1 MASVLV
7 VSHGAL
13 LREMVRHL
21 VEDLGCFVPGGKGQ
35 ALRISP
41 NAGIS
46 KFTVSGP
53 RDRPRVVC
61 HLIHDRQH
69 LMGGSSY
76 AFFGGGGGVDARR
89 DAKRREPAGLSV
101 DATAL

>member
-21 VEDLGCFVPGGKGQ
+21 VEDLGCCVPGGRNQ
-35 ALRISP
+35 AMRISP

-53 RDRPRVVC
+53 REKPRIVC

-69 LMGGSSY
+69 LMGGSACPIVS
-76 AFFGGGGGVDARR
+76 AAEAIPR
-89 DAKRREPAGLSV
+89 RREVQTAGLSA